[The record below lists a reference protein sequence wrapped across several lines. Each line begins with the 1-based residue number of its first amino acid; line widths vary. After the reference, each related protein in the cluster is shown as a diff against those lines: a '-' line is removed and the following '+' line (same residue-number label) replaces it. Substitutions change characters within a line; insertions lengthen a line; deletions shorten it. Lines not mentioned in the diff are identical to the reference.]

1 MDDASPKAVALHFG
15 IMAALSF
22 SALALPFVPEAI
34 LAYAGYRYLRHFTYG
49 WRTWRA
55 PARVPLHLGQRG
67 YRDATTRC
75 RGDASWPVG
84 LAATGQVWLRR
95 EDLVQGVSFHSDG
108 ADWQIEAAANLVFGA
123 CLNRMGAIVVQS
135 ADAAMLTDRLA
146 EVARPFG
153 RDGEIRAIDLKQ
165 APRPPLLITTTTLAA
180 AIDDLRLGPEASAV
194 NRALLPIIEML
205 ATRYRKS
212 ALDLYQAF
220 TDEVA
225 FKRLVDGHYEIDRTT
240 VSADTASS
248 ADGAAFRAVLKPL
261 KEIPEDRREAGREAL
276 VAYASELAALTSMS
290 LTGGLDLKKALSAG
304 GLVCIRPSSPLTTAL
319 VIARCTEALAS
330 MAPGQAGRSL
340 VHIVYP
346 DALSGVSAQRF
357 RDAAARAGAIGSLA
371 HPARPANHIQMATR
385 KGGALRVQS
394 RKAKGRIASRKG
406 KIASTIK
413 DCPFNLDLGLP
424 KVPESNNSGAGADA
438 ADR

>member
-1 MDDASPKAVALHFG
+1 MDDASPKTVATQFG
-15 IMAALSF
+15 IAAALSF
-22 SALALPFVPEAI
+22 SAMALPFVPEAI

-55 PARVPLHLGQRG
+55 PARVPLHLGRRG
-67 YRDATTRC
+67 YRDATTRR
-75 RGDASWPVG
+75 RGDATWPIG

-95 EDLVQGVSFHSDG
+95 EDLVQGLSFFSDG
-108 ADWQIEAAANLVFGA
+108 PDWHSEVAANLVFGA

-135 ADAAMLTDRLA
+135 TAADMMTAQLA

-153 RDGEIRAIDLKQ
+153 RDGEIRAVDLRQ
-165 APRPPLLITTTTLAA
+165 APRQPLLISTANLAD
-180 AIDDLRLGPEASAV
+180 AIADLRLGPEASAV

-205 ATRYRKS
+205 ASRYRKS

-220 TDEVA
+220 TDETA
-225 FKRLVDGHYEIDRTT
+225 FKRLLSGEYEIDRKN

-261 KEIPEDRREAGREAL
+261 KEIPKDQRETGRKAL
-276 VAYASELAALTSMS
+276 VAHAGELAALTSVS
-290 LTGGLDLKKALSAG
+290 LTNGLDLKKALLAG

-330 MAPGQAGRSL
+330 MAPGQAAHTL

-346 DALSGVSAQRF
+346 DVLSGVSAQRF
-357 RDAAARAGAIGSLA
+357 REAAAKAGAIGSLA
-371 HPARPANHIQMATR
+371 HPARPAHHVQKAIR
-385 KGGALRVQS
+385 KGGALRIQS
-394 RKAKGRIASRKG
+394 RQVKGGVIPLRG
-406 KIASTIK
+406 KIASTLK
-413 DCPFNLDLGLP
+413 DCPFDLDLGLP
-424 KVPESNNSGAGADA
+424 DLPESNDSEMGADA
-438 ADR
+438 GNR